1 MIVNFL
7 WDYTIY
13 KPVDLFLLKQTNK
26 SKSVQEQIGGQTTGL
41 TFPHDETNQT
51 DYCTLGCSTD
61 RRSALANSLLFHS
74 QGFYHF
80 SASVCLMV
88 IQFYD
93 ETLTLLSPSQ
103 DPLRKGTFSQPARFG
118 ETEQLH
124 TNISPKYEL
133 SV

>member
-51 DYCTLGCSTD
+51 DYCTLGCSTGKKIKFNAIFLPKLD
-61 RRSALANSLLFHS
+61 RS
-74 QGFYHF
+74 
-80 SASVCLMV
+80 SV
-88 IQFYD
+88 FNHAFG
-93 ETLTLLSPSQ
+93 LS
-103 DPLRKGTFSQPARFG
+103 
-118 ETEQLH
+118 
-124 TNISPKYEL
+124 
-133 SV
+133 